1 MTTANTTAQ
10 IATFLNVA
18 PNAIKSVTEMAW
30 VFCVVVKGCRARFV
44 SKKVVKD
51 QEVEMLTLSLE
62 DAQKIIG
69 DNEAIERG
77 YVTEK
82 SVNAASK
89 LATELKANGFEARDG
104 MAIFP
109 NVFHIS
115 DPIKATL
122 SRREQTVLSTLAAH
136 LMSV

>member
-1 MTTANTTAQ
+1 MTANTTAQ
-10 IATFLNVA
+10 IATFLNVS
-18 PNAIKSVTEMAW
+18 PNQIKSVTEMAW
-30 VFCVVVKGCRARFV
+30 VFCVVVRGRRARFV
-44 SKKVVKD
+44 SKKVIEVKT
-51 QEVEMLTLSLE
+51 MSLSLSLE
-62 DAQKIIG
+62 DAQKVIG
-69 DNEAIERG
+69 DPEAIERG

-82 SVNAASK
+82 SVNAAIK

-115 DPIKATL
+115 DPIKSSL
-122 SRREQTVLSTLAAH
+122 SRREQTVLSALAAH

>member
-10 IATFLNVA
+10 IATFLNVS
-18 PNAIKSVTEMAW
+18 PNQIKSVTELAW
-30 VFCVVVKGCRARFV
+30 VYCVVVKGCRARFV
-44 SKKVVKD
+44 SKKVVKT
-51 QEVEMLTLSLE
+51 EVKMLALSLE
-62 DAQKIIG
+62 EAQKIVG
-69 DNEAIERG
+69 DPEAIERG

-82 SVNAASK
+82 SVNAAIK